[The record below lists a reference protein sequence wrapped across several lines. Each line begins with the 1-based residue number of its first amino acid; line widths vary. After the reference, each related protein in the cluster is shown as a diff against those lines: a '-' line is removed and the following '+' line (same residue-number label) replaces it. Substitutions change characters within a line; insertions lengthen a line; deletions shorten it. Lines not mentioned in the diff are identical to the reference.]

1 MTISV
6 KYFLKLDHQFVR
18 RYLKVMETQMLK
30 RFGLKLP
37 WKPDASFDHVHKYDR
52 ASLKLL
58 SVKLASRYV
67 ASGKFE
73 NCMKKQQTM
82 DGQPTIKTAYL
93 KHYMV
98 L

>member
-1 MTISV
+1 M

-18 RYLKVMETQMLK
+18 RYLKVLETQMLK

-37 WKPDASFDHVHKYDR
+37 WKPDASFDYVHKYDR

-73 NCMKKQQTM
+73 NCLTTNY
-82 DGQPTIKTAYL
+82 GWTANNQNSL
-93 KHYMV
+93 PQASHAHV
-98 L
+98 S